1 MIELTDHNELCVYA
15 LSLALH
21 ARHAYKYMCVHEIV
35 GVICPPP
42 PASLSTVLMRHSM
55 WFSSFM
61 QKQKLLFVCVSVI
74 KLKMFVCKLCFQ
86 WNTKT

>member
-42 PASLSTVLMRHSM
+42 PPPGFAVYCLNASLNVVLN
-55 WFSSFM
+55 FYAET
-61 QKQKLLFVCVSVI
+61 KIIVC
-74 KLKMFVCKLCFQ
+74 LCECH
-86 WNTKT
+86 